1 MTMMTMA
8 AVTEPSR
15 SKVADPVA
23 AVNSAA
29 TSGTETGEYNGQYG
43 DHSDWSDTIV
53 EFLNSTQDARM
64 LSERCRDYY
73 DGKQW
78 TPEQVKALKARKQ
91 APIVNNRIK
100 TKLNGLLG
108 LTSVRKGDPK
118 AYPRNVDHDSESAE
132 AVTDGLRFAADKC
145 TLNATFLECA
155 DNFFC
160 EGYTGVNI
168 VTETAPNGDTDV
180 VVDHI
185 PWDRIFFDPFS
196 RKHDFSDAGGKGFG
210 IWMDEKDIIRTF
222 PDADPDALSITTGQP
237 GDTFEDRPKWYY
249 NAGKR
254 RRFLVLTHYRKVE
267 GTWCLAIYTQSG
279 FLIPPFPSPY
289 VDEWGNPECP
299 LEFEHAYIDRE
310 NNRYGEIA
318 SFLDLQD
325 EINHRRSK
333 ALFLLSQR
341 QTFGNRGAVKDI
353 TKAKRELAKPDG
365 HLEVGQGEFN
375 KDFGILPTGDM
386 AQGQLDLLQEAKAE
400 MDAGSFN
407 AQLSGERQVGELS
420 GVAIMRLQNAGM
432 TDIIKLFENFGA
444 FKLRVYKQMWCRIRQ
459 SWTAEKWVRVTDDE
473 NKLRWVG
480 FNIDQTLRDQLQ
492 EIMDDESK
500 PHAMRLGAS
509 AQMIMLEKQNPQALE
524 QVVKTKNRPV
534 ELDMDI
540 ILDEAYDTAN
550 VSQEQLDAILK
561 YGVQGGFDIID
572 LLEISN
578 ITGKDKLIEKIN
590 NRKQE
595 AAKAQQDAP
604 PDPQTTYLTAKAKEA
619 EASAAGKAADAQQT
633 QLETQILQQT
643 GGTIPFKG
651 NVSV

>member
-1 MTMMTMA
+1 MNMAMGQSPSKADPEA
-8 AVTEPSR
+8 AVS
-15 SKVADPVA
+15 
-23 AVNSAA
+23 SAT
-29 TSGTETGEYNGQYG
+29 TSEDVGYDGVYGE
-43 DHSDWSDTIV
+43 HCDWSETV
-53 EFLNSTQDARM
+53 TEFINTTQDARM

-78 TPEQVKALKARKQ
+78 TPEQVQALKKRKQ

-100 TKLNGLLG
+100 IKLNGLLG

-118 AYPRNVDHDSESAE
+118 AYPRNVEHDSQSAE
-132 AVTDGLRFAADKC
+132 ACTDALRFAADKC
-145 TLNATFLECA
+145 VLNSTFLECA

-160 EGYTGVNI
+160 EGYTGVNV
-168 VTETAPNGDTDV
+168 VTETSPNGETDV

-210 IWMDEKDIIRTF
+210 IWMDEADIKATF
-222 PDADPDALSITTGQP
+222 PDADPDATSITAGQLT
-237 GDTFEDRPKWYY
+237 DTLEDRPKWYY

-254 RRFLVLTHYRKVE
+254 RRFLVLTHYRKIQ
-267 GTWCLAIYTQSG
+267 GTWVLAIYTQGG
-279 FLIPPFPSPY
+279 FLVEPFPSPY
-289 VDEWGNPECP
+289 VDEWGTPECP
-299 LEFEHAYIDRE
+299 IELEHAYIDRD

-353 TKAKRELAKPDG
+353 AKAKRELAKPDG
-365 HLEVGQGEFN
+365 HLAVDQGEFN
-375 KDFGILPTGDM
+375 KDFGILPTGEM
-386 AQGQLDLLQEAKAE
+386 AEGQFNLLQEAKAE

-432 TDIIKLFENFGA
+432 TDIIKLFENFGS
-444 FKLRVYKQMWCRIRQ
+444 FKLRIYKQMWCRIRQ

-473 NKLRWVG
+473 DKLRWVG
-480 FNIDQTLRDQLQ
+480 FNIDQTYGEQLQ

-509 AQMIMLEKQNPQALE
+509 AQMIALEKTNPELLKT
-524 QVVKTKNRPV
+524 VVKTKNPV
-534 ELDMDI
+534 AELDMDI

-561 YGVQGGFDIID
+561 YGIQGGLDIID
-572 LLEISN
+572 LLELSN

-595 AAKAQQDAP
+595 AAKAAQDAP
-604 PDPQTTYLTAKAKEA
+604 PDPQAHYLQSKAKY
-619 EASAAGKAADAQQT
+619 
-633 QLETQILQQT
+633 
-643 GGTIPFKG
+643 
-651 NVSV
+651 

>member
-1 MTMMTMA
+1 MNTA
-8 AVTEPSR
+8 AVTGQSPSKH
-15 SKVADPVA
+15 SDPEA
-23 AVNSAA
+23 AVNAA
-29 TSGTETGEYNGQYG
+29 ANGGAEASYNGEYG
-43 DHSDWSDTIV
+43 DHCDWSETV
-53 EFLNSTQDARM
+53 TEFLNNTQDARM

-78 TPEQVKALKARKQ
+78 TAEQVQALKKRKQ

-100 TKLNGLLG
+100 IKLNGLLG

-118 AYPRNVDHDSESAE
+118 AYPRNVEHDSESAE

-145 TLNATFLECA
+145 VLNSTFLECA

-160 EGYTGVNI
+160 EGYTGVNV
-168 VTETAPNGDTDV
+168 VTETAPNGSTDV

-222 PDADPDALSITTGQP
+222 PDADPDALSITAGQP

-249 NAGKR
+249 SQGKR
-254 RRFLVLTHYRKVE
+254 RRFLVLTHYRKIDGV
-267 GTWCLAIYTQSG
+267 WCLGIYTQGG
-279 FLIPPFPSPY
+279 FLVAPFPSPY
-289 VDEWGNPECP
+289 TDEFGTPECP
-299 LEFEHAYIDRE
+299 IELEHAYIDRD

-341 QTFGNRGAVKDI
+341 QTFGNRGAVKDVL
-353 TKAKRELAKPDG
+353 KAKRELAKPDG
-365 HLEVGQGEFN
+365 HLSVDQGEFN

-386 AQGQLDLLQEAKAE
+386 AQGQMDLLMEAKAE

-432 TDIIKLFENFGA
+432 TDIIKLFENFGS
-444 FKLRVYKQMWCRIRQ
+444 FKLRVYKQMWNRIRQ

-473 NKLRWVG
+473 DKLRWVG
-480 FNIDQTLRDQLQ
+480 FNIDQTYGEQLQ

-509 AQMIMLEKQNPQALE
+509 AQMISLEKENPDMLQTI
-524 QVVKTKNRPV
+524 VKTKNNV
-534 ELDMDI
+534 AELDMDI

-550 VSQEQLDAILK
+550 VSQEQLDAIMK
-561 YGVQGGFDIID
+561 YGIQGGLDIID
-572 LLEISN
+572 LLELSN
-578 ITGKDKLIEKIN
+578 ITGKEKLIEKLN

-595 AAKAQQDAP
+595 AAKAAQEQP
-604 PDPQTTYLTAKAKEA
+604 PDPNATYLTSKAKEA
-619 EASAAGKAADAQQT
+619 DASAMVKQADAEQT
-633 QLETQILQQT
+633 KVETQQLLATPPGMTPIK
-643 GGTIPFKG
+643 GTM
-651 NVSV
+651 SA

>member
-1 MTMMTMA
+1 MMKSMETEQSPSKA
-8 AVTEPSR
+8 VNEYGEHCDWVETVTE
-15 SKVADPVA
+15 
-23 AVNSAA
+23 
-29 TSGTETGEYNGQYG
+29 
-43 DHSDWSDTIV
+43 
-53 EFLNSTQDARM
+53 FLTNTQDARM

-91 APIVNNRIK
+91 AAIVNNRIK

-118 AYPRNVDHDSESAE
+118 AFPRNVNNDSQSAE
-132 AVTDGLRFAADKC
+132 AVTDALRFAADKAV
-145 TLNATFLECA
+145 LNSTFLECA

-160 EGYTGVNI
+160 EGYCGINI
-168 VTETAPNGDTDV
+168 VTETAPNGEVDV
-180 VVDHI
+180 VADGI

-210 IWMDEKDIIRTF
+210 VWMDETDIVRTF
-222 PDADPDALSITTGQP
+222 PDMDPDAISITAGQLD
-237 GDTFEDRPKWYY
+237 DTFEDRPKWYY
-249 NAGKR
+249 NQGKR
-254 RRFLVLTHYRKVE
+254 RRFLVLTHYRKVA
-267 GTWCLAIYTQSG
+267 GVWTLAIYTQGG
-279 FLIPPFPSPY
+279 FLIEPMPSPY
-289 VDEWGNPECP
+289 TDEWGNPDCP
-299 LEFEHAYIDRE
+299 IELEHAYIDRE

-341 QTFGNRGAVKDI
+341 QTFGNRGAVKNI

-365 HLEVGQGEFN
+365 HLEVGTGEFN

-386 AQGQLDLLQEAKAE
+386 AQGQLDLLMEAKAE

-444 FKLRVYKQMWCRIRQ
+444 FKLRVYRQMWARIRQ
-459 SWTAEKWVRVTDDE
+459 SWTSEKWVRVTDDE
-473 NKLRWVG
+473 KKLRWVG
-480 FNIDQTLRDQLQ
+480 FNIDQTFKEQLQ

-509 AQMIMLEKQNPQALE
+509 AQMIGLERAGPQGEATLNT
-524 QVVKTKNRPV
+524 VVKTKNRPT
-534 ELDMDI
+534 ELDVDI

-561 YGVQGGFDIID
+561 YGIQGGLDIID
-572 LLEISN
+572 LLELSN

-590 NRKQE
+590 NRKAE
-595 AAKAQQDAP
+595 AAKAAQEAP
-604 PDPQTTYLTAKAKEA
+604 PDPQAQYLQSKAKEA
-619 EASAAGKAADAQQT
+619 DAAGMAKMADAEQTKVET
-633 QLETQILQQT
+633 QLLTQQPAV
-643 GGTIPFKG
+643 PFKG
-651 NVSV
+651 TVTV